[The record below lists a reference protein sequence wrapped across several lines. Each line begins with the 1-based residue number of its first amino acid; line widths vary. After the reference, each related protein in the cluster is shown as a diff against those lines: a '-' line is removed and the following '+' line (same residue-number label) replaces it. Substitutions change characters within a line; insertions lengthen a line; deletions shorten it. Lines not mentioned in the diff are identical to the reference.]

1 MVPQDDEALYFPLP
15 PPRTGQGTLLTTS
28 TPPQGDQHPMALP
41 TTGGGPTKTPQTHA
55 LNEKRRRDSIRERL
69 DKLREM

>member
-1 MVPQDDEALYFPLP
+1 
-15 PPRTGQGTLLTTS
+15 
-28 TPPQGDQHPMALP
+28 MALP